1 MAIDIKKYMSDLVRQ
16 LNLRHMDEP
25 RRAQLKAWQ
34 KDGRATGKQ
43 KGWDP
48 DAELPKFD
56 DADYRDSSS
65 GTIRDDLISL
75 QKQLVLLGRDLKADS
90 SLEDNKDVQSFLN
103 DFYGAGKA
111 IPEFEIAAIPE
122 AAEIA
127 HYINKYASKL
137 ETALNLKQDDLYKLA
152 TALLGGSYTKDSKA
166 QKTLDEFLTGMRGAV
181 GSRNGL
187 LSGTKLPDA
196 WVSSTEVD
204 KQYADEIVKY
214 LETNKTAITA
224 ILGTDPWFNTSKI
237 SVVISNLKKKRR
249 ASDVAEVLSWLE
261 RAPIETWPTKDLP
274 ASWANSKNG
283 VSVFSERKIE
293 KLREEAANAGTV
305 NFERLGE
312 IQDKL
317 KKPVINVNPKL
328 VGFAKPTPRDGQVSE
343 IFDRIISNDK
353 LREAVVAHGGD
364 VAKWLSKGMDESNY
378 TDGTDKVP
386 PKFADKKRLFGRA
399 TNAVSGYYNNTWGKL
414 FDKHKRH
421 VYKTDARYV
430 VEALFKANI
439 KPTDGLGKVMEKLD
453 DIANSQP
460 GPVAK
465 QIKWMKETLEP
476 MSKTTQFKEALTHGG
491 QMQKVVSDVIAA
503 AAHDGSDDAMQAAEM
518 TLETLAVM
526 QSTMV
531 TSGVREELYKMD
543 FTIFSDPSMSFNKG
557 AMGIFT
563 KALDKTLRFATLA
576 AYEVGNFVVN
586 AIKKTGGKIK
596 KDKIKQAAGQPLSD
610 EEMRRIELQ
619 VFWNFINSN
628 ANTDVNVLKRHFKK
642 QNAADEKA
650 KDEHGNDMAEF
661 KFEINGQV
669 RSRKDPTVK
678 EVEFLNYMIKH
689 GYANAA

>member
-1 MAIDIKKYMSDLVRQ
+1 MAFDTKQYIIDLVKQ

-43 KGWDP
+43 KKWNP
-48 DAELPKFD
+48 DALLPSCD
-56 DADYRDSSS
+56 DAQY
-65 GTIRDDLISL
+65 GTAPTEDELKEIYQELLELMRAL
-75 QKQLVLLGRDLKADS
+75 QLDS
-90 SLEDNKDVQSFLN
+90 SLSDSKDVKDFFK
-103 DFYGAGKA
+103 DFYGAGKVIEPYKIKA
-111 IPEFEIAAIPE
+111 LDNTVKDALVGYLKDNKSDLARFFKNNDQISAKKIDELIAALDNDSYQKNVHVQQTLQTILEEIDYAMQWGSGRVPDKNGALGTLPIDDVLEKLKTPE
-122 AAEIA
+122 VSTVPG
-127 HYINKYASKL
+127 N
-137 ETALNLKQDDLYKLA
+137 
-152 TALLGGSYTKDSKA
+152 LLGLVTGRDSDGKINA
-166 QKTLDEFLTGMRGAV
+166 RSDGKLD
-181 GSRNGL
+181 
-187 LSGTKLPDA
+187 
-196 WVSSTEVD
+196 
-204 KQYADEIVKY
+204 
-214 LETNKTAITA
+214 
-224 ILGTDPWFNTSKI
+224 
-237 SVVISNLKKKRR
+237 NL
-249 ASDVAEVLSWLE
+249 
-261 RAPIETWPTKDLP
+261 
-274 ASWANSKNG
+274 
-283 VSVFSERKIE
+283 
-293 KLREEAANAGTV
+293 
-305 NFERLGE
+305 
-312 IQDKL
+312 
-317 KKPVINVNPKL
+317 
-328 VGFAKPTPRDGQVSE
+328 
-343 IFDRIISNDK
+343 FDRIVTNDK
-353 LREAVVAHGGD
+353 LREAVVARGGD
-364 VAKWLSKGMDESNY
+364 VAKWVSKGMAESNY
-378 TDGTDKVP
+378 KDGTDRVP
-386 PKFADKKRLFGRA
+386 PKIADKKRLFGRA

-421 VYKTDARYV
+421 VYSTDARFV

-439 KPTDGLGKVMEKLD
+439 KPTDGLGKVVEKLD

-465 QIKWMKETLEP
+465 QVKWMKETLEP

-503 AAHDGSDDAMQAAEM
+503 AAHDGSEDAMQAAQM
-518 TLETLAVM
+518 TLETLAMM

-557 AMGIFT
+557 AMGIVT

-576 AYEVGNFVVN
+576 AYEVGNFVAN

-596 KDKIKQAAGQPLSD
+596 KDKIKQAAGQALSD

-628 ANTDVNVLKRHFKK
+628 ANTDVNIFKRHFKK

-661 KFEINGQV
+661 KFKINGQE

-689 GYANAA
+689 GYAERA